1 MKIVS
6 RIFLLVLLVL
16 FTSSASV
23 GAASSK
29 RRIPPAIK
37 LNVDGMTRN
46 FILHIPDAYTAD
58 HRVPLVVVL
67 HGRGGSGPKAAQ
79 NLEWMEKADEENFV
93 VAFPSAKGTPKTWNS
108 GHFKLSYERDDVT
121 FLKRVMEYA
130 ERNYSIDGR
139 RIFIV
144 GEGSGG
150 MMAYRMAGEM
160 PDKFAAV
167 GVFGGS
173 IGATVRG
180 KSYRVPQP
188 TQPVPL
194 IHIHG
199 MRDPKVPFGGASL
212 QEPKYIDMADA
223 TLSTEMWADACGTE
237 SKPEVSFT
245 SEGRVIINGY
255 KRGDVKNFVV
265 LIAISYGTDVWP
277 GSVKDR
283 RQRKDAPPIIDA
295 TTVFWDFFK
304 KHSPQS

>member
-1 MKIVS
+1 MNHLS
-6 RIFLLVLLVL
+6 RILLLVLLVL
-16 FTSSASV
+16 FASSPSV
-23 GAASSK
+23 GTGSSK
-29 RRIPPAIK
+29 RRLPPLQK
-37 LNVDGMTRN
+37 MNVDGMTRH
-46 FILHIPDAYTAD
+46 FFLHVPDGYAPD
-58 HRVPLVVVL
+58 DRVPLVLVL
-67 HGRGGSGPKAAQ
+67 HGRGGSGPKAAHD
-79 NLEWMEKADEENFV
+79 LGWMTKADEENFI
-93 VAFPSAKGTPKTWNS
+93 VAFPSAKGTPKTWDS
-108 GHFKLSYERDDVT
+108 GHYKLSYERDDVA

-130 ERNYSIDGR
+130 ERNYSIDRR
-139 RIFIV
+139 RIFVV

-150 MMAYRMAGEM
+150 CMAYRMAGEM

-188 TQPVPL
+188 TRPVPL

-223 TLSTEMWADACGTE
+223 TLSVEMWADACGAE

-245 SEGRVIINGY
+245 SEGRVILNGY
-255 KRGDVKNFVV
+255 KRGDVRNFVV
-265 LIAISYGTDVWP
+265 LLAISYGTDVWP
-277 GSVKDR
+277 GSAKDR
-283 RQRKDAPPIIDA
+283 KERKELPPIIDA

-304 KHSPQS
+304 KHSP

>member
-1 MKIVS
+1 MNHIS
-6 RIFLLVLLVL
+6 RILLLLLLVA
-16 FTSSASV
+16 FTSHPV
-23 GAASSK
+23 LIEGSSK
-29 RRIPPAIK
+29 RRLAPAIRVE
-37 LNVDGMTRN
+37 VDGKTRK
-46 FILHIPDAYTAD
+46 FRLHVPDAYTSD
-58 HRVPLVVVL
+58 ERVPLVLVL
-67 HGRGGSGPKAAQ
+67 HGRGGSGEEAAQ
-79 NLEWMEKADEENFV
+79 NLGWMQKADEENFI
-93 VAFPSAKGTPKTWNS
+93 VAFPTALGSPNTWDS

-130 ERNYSIDGR
+130 ERNYSIDRR
-139 RIFIV
+139 RIFVV

-188 TQPVPL
+188 TRPIPL

-199 MRDPKVPFGGASL
+199 MRDPKVPFGGMSL
-212 QEPKYIDMADA
+212 QEPKYIDMASA
-223 TLSTEMWADACGTE
+223 TESIEMWADACGTE
-237 SKPEVSFT
+237 KKPVVSAT
-245 SEGRVIINGY
+245 SEGRVIVNGY
-255 KRGDVKNFVV
+255 TRGETKNFVV
-265 LIAISYGTDVWP
+265 FVSVSYGSDVWP

-283 RQRKDAPPIIDA
+283 RKRKELPPIIDA

-304 KHSPQS
+304 KHSP